1 VASFSGD
8 AFVGRSHVRTVT
20 LPRAAGEIALRV
32 RLRCGRGTTVRL
44 TVDGHTAIRR
54 PITHR
59 RFRPIVVRFV
69 APAGRHRV
77 ALTSSRGKSSHCR
90 RPLATGAV
98 RFLTAGSSA
107 PSSFEGTPAQ
117 RGSDGTDETSPS
129 SGTSS
134 GPAGT
139 ETGADASPAAD
150 APVRPKLAWA
160 PSALSA
166 PTTIAVAQGDRRYTL
181 DTGKDYIIKLGSATH
196 AGGLTLSGGRNIV
209 IVGGRIAPPASSS
222 ALVGLLITGA
232 VGTVHAEGIWF
243 DGASGHEFDAVQIDA
258 PKATVQL
265 ENLRATGLRGSYDTN
280 HTDIVQPWGGV
291 AKLRVDRLTGTS
303 NYQGI
308 FTQPDLGP
316 IGSVDLRH
324 VDLAYDNVGA
334 KTGGYL
340 VWLTHDCDAPP
351 TWVTNVY
358 VKGRSGSTLG
368 STVWPPEG
376 SATQC
381 SGVLSSAVTIEW
393 PSLPI
398 NGVVRWGSPP
408 GGSFVTPRDAGS
420 AYATPGYG

>member
-1 VASFSGD
+1 
-8 AFVGRSHVRTVT
+8 
-20 LPRAAGEIALRV
+20 
-32 RLRCGRGTTVRL
+32 
-44 TVDGHTAIRR
+44 
-54 PITHR
+54 
-59 RFRPIVVRFV
+59 
-69 APAGRHRV
+69 
-77 ALTSSRGKSSHCR
+77 
-90 RPLATGAV
+90 LATGAV
-98 RFLTAGSSA
+98 RFSTAGSGT
-107 PSSFEGTPAQ
+107 PSSSEGGSA
-117 RGSDGTDETSPS
+117 GSDK
-129 SGTSS
+129 TSS
-134 GPAGT
+134 STATSSKPADT
-139 ETGADASPAAD
+139 ETGADVPSAPTPAAG
-150 APVRPKLAWA
+150 APARPKLAWS
-160 PSALSA
+160 PPTLSA
-166 PTTIAVAQGDRRYTL
+166 PTTITVAQGDRRYNL

-324 VDLAYDNVGA
+324 VDLTYNDVGA

-340 VWLTHDCDAPP
+340 VWLAHDCSAPP
-351 TWVTNVY
+351 TWITNVY
-358 VKGRSGSTLG
+358 VKGRPGSTLG

-376 SATQC
+376 TATQC
-381 SGVLSSAVTIEW
+381 GGVLTSALTIGW
-393 PSLPI
+393 PSLPVS
-398 NGVVRWGSPP
+398 GVVRWGSPP
-408 GGSFVTPRDAGS
+408 GGSFVTPGNAGS
-420 AYATPGYG
+420 TYKTPGYG